1 MTNLT
6 DRSTIQSINP
16 SLPISFDSCIDIVRH
31 QKFPSLRLQNLQLV
45 VNLKKNKK
53 MSEVKKLRLSKISS
67 FIGLEPW
74 MTARSCAIHYSRER
88 SNIVMFVDERSLLGA
103 WVAQLLDLYQGKEF
117 KDHSN
122 SNFPI
127 RSANPP

>member
-1 MTNLT
+1 
-6 DRSTIQSINP
+6 
-16 SLPISFDSCIDIVRH
+16 
-31 QKFPSLRLQNLQLV
+31 
-45 VNLKKNKK
+45 
-53 MSEVKKLRLSKISS
+53 
-67 FIGLEPW
+67 

-88 SNIVMFVDERSLLGA
+88 SNIVMFVDERSPLGA

-127 RSANPP
+127 RSANPPNNKSAITLLFNRVFVVTCGLMAINV